1 MYPLKKI
8 NFRCTTK
15 KIIQKIGA
23 RNVATIK
30 RFKICYSKFL
40 QFNLIK
46 DMHSTY
52 FVKVS
57 FTLLR
62 YLKHIWQ
69 NNLTTF
75 FLMHELQII

>member
-15 KIIQKIGA
+15 KIIQEVGA

-46 DMHSTY
+46 DMHLT
-52 FVKVS
+52 FKCPNEMAKQI
-57 FTLLR
+57 F
-62 YLKHIWQ
+62 LKSYAI
-69 NNLTTF
+69 
-75 FLMHELQII
+75 

>member
-46 DMHSTY
+46 DMHSTN
-52 FVKVS
+52 
-57 FTLLR
+57 LR